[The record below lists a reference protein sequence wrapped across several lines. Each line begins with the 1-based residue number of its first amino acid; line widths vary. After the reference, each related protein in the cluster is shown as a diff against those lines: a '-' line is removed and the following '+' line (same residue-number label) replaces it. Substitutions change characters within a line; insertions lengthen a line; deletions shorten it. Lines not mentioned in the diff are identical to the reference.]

1 MSGKPNSSVEYFRE
15 YGFSEVRDDPRIRG
29 YIIQIGFF
37 LSRGNEFGAKTVLMD
52 AQDYA
57 GSLLNLTFNG
67 YFFPNEN
74 EKLKL

>member
-1 MSGKPNSSVEYFRE
+1 MDSRPVTTKEYFQM
-15 YGFSEVRDDPRIRG
+15 YGFQELRDDPWIRG
-29 YIIQIGFF
+29 YIIQISFF

-74 EKLKL
+74 ERIKL